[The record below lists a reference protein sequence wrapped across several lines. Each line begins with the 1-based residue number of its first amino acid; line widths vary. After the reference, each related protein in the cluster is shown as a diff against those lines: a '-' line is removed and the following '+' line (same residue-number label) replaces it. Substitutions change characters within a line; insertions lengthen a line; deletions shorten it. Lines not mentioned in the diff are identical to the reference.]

1 MEQLSFWCWWLIDW
15 GRLLVWALDE
25 ECGVLRTLEL
35 SCARAGEEDCGRAN
49 RSELEK
55 IAGGGSS
62 KEWKR
67 RVGTP
72 EGIGVGEGRVIEC
85 DLLSQSPL
93 GWDHRCCRVCVCF
106 GEAIVYV
113 DESK

>member
-1 MEQLSFWCWWLIDW
+1 ML
-15 GRLLVWALDE
+15 ALDE

-35 SCARAGEEDCGRAN
+35 SGARGGEEDCGRAN

-55 IAGGGSS
+55 IAGEGSS

-67 RVGTP
+67 RVGTL

-93 GWDHRCCRVCVCF
+93 GRDHRCCRVCVCF